1 MPTSPQSLRPERH
14 DRPPTER
21 STTSRAPVAY
31 GLRAVP
37 RLFEDLQRPDSEQR
51 KRALTSLCDLLHEPE
66 RLRALLSSSP
76 PLLLSLILTLFYVHS
91 HALLSSSLL
100 TPLSLLLD
108 DPDSHCRISVH
119 RVLNR
124 LSLLPSGLMG
134 RHLTQ
139 FFVSQEE
146 ELVLLL
152 STLARCSHL
161 DALPALA
168 SDGVAL
174 LRDKLSHGSAHVRR
188 EAAAAMLALS
198 IPLEGK
204 RQICALGVLSDLL
217 TLLRD
222 PDTEVR
228 ANAAGVCMNT
238 FVITAGTAPSAAVP
252 LTNAPHIQCHCSAPI
267 ALVLYCL
274 RALTALSEAPAARC
288 RLMKHRPCLERK
300 RDTDPELR
308 QATETLLRVIS
319 WTP

>member
-238 FVITAGTAPSAAVP
+238 FVITAGTAPSALGLIPV
-252 LTNAPHIQCHCSAPI
+252 LLDLVSVK